1 MSDRLSDKCNPHPEA
16 PHGFDRN
23 SSATEDR
30 YVCDCEHWQPPDDL
44 RTRIVAVQLEHI
56 DRQLTNY
63 DTGREECGCGQQGN
77 ATYMEHLADAV
88 IEALELTDTLRL
100 LRAAQIWIADAI
112 SEDDTG
118 EPWLMTR
125 MLLNNLVSR
134 VDALEGYND

>member
-88 IEALELTDTLRL
+88 IRELGLREEH
-100 LRAAQIWIADAI
+100 RERSHGNWPNQPQVIYRKQRRYI
-112 SEDDTG
+112 SEW
-118 EPWLMTR
+118 E
-125 MLLNNLVSR
+125 
-134 VDALEGYND
+134 NDE